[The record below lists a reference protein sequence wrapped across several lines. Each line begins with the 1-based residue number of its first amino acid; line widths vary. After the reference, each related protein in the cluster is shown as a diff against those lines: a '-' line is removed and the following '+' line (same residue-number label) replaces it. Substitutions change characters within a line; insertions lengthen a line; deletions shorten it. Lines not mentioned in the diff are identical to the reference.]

1 MNWKNV
7 LLLISVDVK
16 ASRVFRGAR
25 FRRFRENKIVTY
37 AEYIGACVLGLLAG
51 FFTGNF
57 FAGITDPSLRQLV
70 HEGAT
75 TFFIALPI
83 IALLY
88 GLVFTQISQFQR
100 IGAKITI
107 QPPYW
112 LPITWTEHTL
122 ASIIANI
129 LGIPL
134 ILTVFISSAIILA
147 SLFLELLPLAAVTV
161 LALLVSLFLSSIT
174 TEVLRVAQVRISGAI
189 TKAVGRAAI
198 WVRFIGTIIFF
209 IVFYAIYFSLYYNVS
224 PQILIEWVATG
235 QKMLW
240 FIPYLWHGA
249 ALSSFAS
256 GLWLETALFLL
267 FSMGFIYAL
276 FLAATILN
284 ARFGLYE
291 APTIKV
297 SSGVYIPKT
306 GFLGRLGFSPLE
318 AAIIRK
324 DFKAF
329 TRRRELMQIFIIPI
343 VLIIMPILSTM
354 RGETA
359 PPPTISTFL
368 FIYMALLPGSF
379 IAFSLGNIIVGSEGS
394 GIWLVNSMPISA
406 KSFVRAKYAF
416 IALFS
421 LIVILV
427 CSAATYFI
435 LAPSIRALFI
445 AALES
450 IFLAFALGMVSLF
463 CGIRGADFQEL
474 PRLKMVKPLWSLLNM
489 AVCALVGLL
498 IIGPMLPYGFQRI
511 FQSFF
516 VTVSLLPSYYP
527 YIALPISGII
537 ALAITYVAYKLAL
550 NSAEKLLQSI
560 EQ

>member
-1 MNWKNV
+1 VNWRNV

-16 ASRVFRGAR
+16 ASRAIRGTR
-25 FRRFRENKIVTY
+25 FRRFRENKVLTY
-37 AEYIGACVLGLLAG
+37 ALYIGVCVLGVLTG
-51 FFTGNF
+51 FFVGNF
-57 FAGITDPSLRQLV
+57 FAGIADPSLRQLV
-70 HEGAT
+70 HESAT
-75 TFFIALPI
+75 ALFVALPT

-88 GLVFTQISQFQR
+88 GLVFTQISQLQR

-112 LPITWTEHTL
+112 LPITWEEHTL
-122 ASIIANI
+122 ASVIANI

-134 ILTVFISSAIILA
+134 IITVFIGSAIIVA
-147 SLFLELLPLAAVTV
+147 SLFLGLFTLAAFTV
-161 LALLVSLFLSSIT
+161 LALLMSLLLASIT
-174 TEVLRVAQVRISGAI
+174 TEVFKIAQVRISGAV
-189 TKAVGRAAI
+189 TKAAGRAAI

-209 IVFYAIYFSLYYNVS
+209 IVFYVIYFSLYYNVS
-224 PQILIEWVATG
+224 PQMLIEWVATG

-249 ALSSFAS
+249 ALSSFAAN
-256 GLWLETALFLL
+256 LWLETALFLL
-267 FSMGFIYAL
+267 LSMEFIYAL
-276 FLAATILN
+276 FLLATNLN

-297 SSGVYIPKT
+297 SSGVYVPKT
-306 GFLGRLGFSPLE
+306 GFLGKLGFSPTE

-354 RGETA
+354 RGGAA
-359 PPPTISTFL
+359 PPATSTFL
-368 FIYMALLPGSF
+368 FIYMALLPGGF
-379 IAFSLGNIIVGSEGS
+379 VAFSLGNIIVGSEGS
-394 GIWLVNSMPISA
+394 GIWLIHSMPISA
-406 KSFVRAKYAF
+406 KSFVRAKYVF

-421 LIVILV
+421 LTVIFV
-427 CSAATYFI
+427 CSFAAYLI
-435 LAPSIRALFI
+435 LAPSIKALLI

-450 IFLAFALGMVSLF
+450 TFLAFALGMVSLVF
-463 CGIRGADFQEL
+463 GIKGADFQEL
-474 PRLKMVKPLWSLLNM
+474 PRPKMVKPLWSLLNM
-489 AVCALVGLL
+489 AICAVVGLL
-498 IIGPMLPYGFQRI
+498 ILGPMILYGFHRI
-511 FQSFF
+511 FQFFF
-516 VTVSLLPSYYP
+516 VTASLLPSYYP

-537 ALAITYVAYKLAL
+537 ALITTYVAYKLAL
-550 NSAEKLLQSI
+550 NSAEELLQSI

>member
-16 ASRVFRGAR
+16 SSRVVRGAR
-25 FRRFRENKIVTY
+25 FRRFRENKILTY
-37 AEYIGACVLGLLAG
+37 ALYLGACVLGLLVG
-51 FFTGNF
+51 FFAGNF
-57 FAGITDPSLRQLV
+57 FAGITDPSLMQLV

-75 TFFIALPI
+75 TLFIALPI

-112 LPITWTEHTL
+112 LPITWEEHTL

-129 LGIPL
+129 LGTPL
-134 ILTVFISSAIILA
+134 IITVFISSAIIVA
-147 SLFLELLPLAAVTV
+147 SLFLGLLPLAAFTV
-161 LALLVSLFLSSIT
+161 LALLISLLLSSIT
-174 TEVLRVAQVRISGAI
+174 TEVLKVVQVRISGAI
-189 TKAVGRAAI
+189 TKVAGRAAI

-209 IVFYAIYFSLYYNVS
+209 IVFYVIYFSLYYNVP
-224 PQILIEWVATG
+224 PQALIEWVATG
-235 QKMLW
+235 QRMLW

-267 FSMGFIYAL
+267 FSIGFIYVL

-284 ARFGLYE
+284 ARFSLYE

-297 SSGVYIPKT
+297 SSGVYAPKT

-368 FIYMALLPGSF
+368 FIYMALLPGGF

-406 KSFVRAKYAF
+406 KSFIRAKYAF

-427 CSAATYFI
+427 CSVAAYFI

-445 AALES
+445 VALES
-450 IFLAFALGMVSLF
+450 IFLAFALGMVSLVF
-463 CGIRGADFQEL
+463 GIRGADFQEL
-474 PRLKMVKPLWSLLNM
+474 PRPKMVKPLWGLLNM
-489 AVCALVGLL
+489 VACAVVGLM
-498 IIGPMLPYGFQRI
+498 IIGPMITYGFQRI

-516 VTVSLLPSYYP
+516 VIFMLPSYYP

-537 ALAITYVAYKLAL
+537 AFLITYVAYKLAL
-550 NSAEKLLQSI
+550 NSAEELLQSI